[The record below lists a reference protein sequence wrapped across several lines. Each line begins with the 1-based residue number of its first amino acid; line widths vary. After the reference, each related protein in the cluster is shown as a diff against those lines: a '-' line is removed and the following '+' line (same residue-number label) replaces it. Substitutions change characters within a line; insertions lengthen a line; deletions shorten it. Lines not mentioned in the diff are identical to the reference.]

1 MSNENSGDHSFLLCE
16 LAAILAMLAAA
27 PLAVGQPVIEQAV
40 MPKTSPEAKESAAPS
55 LRESI
60 TYEHVYGNKLISIG
74 AFSPTRITWLDDEAK
89 QACVMS
95 AYKQWNTL
103 DTLAAAL
110 AENGQFAE
118 AEKWLETAL
127 TLAPEDV
134 KQSLQA
140 HLDQVLAQKPIRD

>member
-1 MSNENSGDHSFLLCE
+1 
-16 LAAILAMLAAA
+16 
-27 PLAVGQPVIEQAV
+27 
-40 MPKTSPEAKESAAPS
+40 
-55 LRESI
+55 
-60 TYEHVYGNKLISIG
+60 
-74 AFSPTRITWLDDEAK
+74 
-89 QACVMS
+89 MS